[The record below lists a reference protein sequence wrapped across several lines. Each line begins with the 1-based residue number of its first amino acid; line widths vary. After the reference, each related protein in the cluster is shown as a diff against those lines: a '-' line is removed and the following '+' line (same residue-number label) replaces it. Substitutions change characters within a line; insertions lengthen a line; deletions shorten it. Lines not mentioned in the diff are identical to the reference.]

1 MSKAA
6 PPPPT
11 AQQSMTRRPSAGR
24 TRHEQITVFIYII
37 IASRRTPLFYYCQ
50 RQGHRAMIHGRAA
63 EHPLHAVRSQR
74 VEACTRRHIHDSYVY
89 VPVHAAAGGCRS
101 CGCAEPGINYSLLPL
116 ARRCFFSWPD
126 ERSSPLCVCGGGACA
141 KNVTFASSHQK
152 KHTQKNTKAGFY
164 PLKNILESYV
174 RNTLRDALFFSAAYL
189 LLRQSDEIWPVL
201 WNKS

>member
-1 MSKAA
+1 
-6 PPPPT
+6 
-11 AQQSMTRRPSAGR
+11 
-24 TRHEQITVFIYII
+24 
-37 IASRRTPLFYYCQ
+37 
-50 RQGHRAMIHGRAA
+50 MIHGRAA
-63 EHPLHAVRSQR
+63 KHPTHAVRSQR
-74 VEACTRRHIHDSYVY
+74 VGACTRRHVHDSHVY

-116 ARRCFFSWPD
+116 ERRCFFFFFSWPD

-141 KNVTFASSHQK
+141 KNVTFCLITSEK

-189 LLRQSDEIWPVL
+189 LLRQSDEI
-201 WNKS
+201 